1 MKNLDGYLSEFRI
14 SPEASASTHEDGI
27 VILDSRRG
35 RIFSSNA
42 AGRCI
47 WRSIEQ
53 RLPFEGV
60 VETLSAEFQ
69 IASNR
74 AREHAGLFL
83 AELERHTLIERRA
96 NG

>member
-1 MKNLDGYLSEFRI
+1 MSTNIHDHEIRI
-14 SPEASASTHEDGI
+14 SREASASAHDEGI

-53 RLPFEGV
+53 WLPFERV
-60 VETLSAEFQ
+60 VETLASEFQ
-69 IASNR
+69 IAR
-74 AREHAGLFL
+74 TTAREHAAGFL

-96 NG
+96 KA